1 MSSVATIEFGKG
13 PTALERYDRA
23 RRIAV
28 EADLVGDT
36 PLGTALEQ
44 VKALPAA
51 RNLPAGVTLKESGDA
66 EIMEEVFTGFALA
79 IAAGVMLVLAVLVLL
94 FQDVLQPI
102 TILISLPLSVG
113 GAFIA
118 LLLTGNSVSLPVV
131 IGFLML
137 MGIVTKNAILLVDF
151 AVEAMALG
159 HSRFEALMEAGRK
172 RAQPIVMTTIAMAAG
187 MIPSALALGEGG
199 AFRAPMAI
207 AVIGGLI
214 ASTVLS
220 LVFVPAVFTVMDD
233 LRRILGRIFGRFIGA
248 RDEPDDPSGAHSPHQ
263 NVPGHPKAAE

>member
-1 MSSVATIEFGKG
+1 
-13 PTALERYDRA
+13 
-23 RRIAV
+23 
-28 EADLVGDT
+28 
-36 PLGTALEQ
+36 
-44 VKALPAA
+44 
-51 RNLPAGVTLKESGDA
+51 
-66 EIMEEVFTGFALA
+66 LA

-102 TILISLPLSVG
+102 TILVALPLSVG

-118 LLLTGNSVSLPVV
+118 LLLTGNSISLPVV

-151 AVEAMALG
+151 AIESIAKGMDRTTALIE
-159 HSRFEALMEAGRK
+159 SGRK

-187 MIPSALALGEGG
+187 MLPSALALGEGG
-199 AFRAPMAI
+199 SFRAPMAI

-220 LVFVPAVFTVMDD
+220 LVFVPAVFSVMDD
-233 LRRILGRIFGRFIGA
+233 FSHFLGRLFGRFVGK
-248 RDEPDDPSGAHSPHQ
+248 RDEH
-263 NVPGHPKAAE
+263 PGHDQDALGPDAHGPDAEGGQKRLPFPRAAE